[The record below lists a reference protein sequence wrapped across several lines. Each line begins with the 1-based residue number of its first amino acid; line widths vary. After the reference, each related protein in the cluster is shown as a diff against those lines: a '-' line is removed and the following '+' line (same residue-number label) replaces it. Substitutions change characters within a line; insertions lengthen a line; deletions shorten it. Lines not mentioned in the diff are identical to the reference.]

1 MGFGKKDII
10 KNISSKALIS
20 SKTSSFVLEAF
31 LSFIKQNKRHQI
43 KIPKFGTFYLHKSPP
58 RIGRN
63 PKTKE
68 EFKIVASKKLTYKAS
83 NKIKSILN

>member
-1 MGFGKKDII
+1 MGFGKKDIV

-20 SKTSSFVLEAF
+20 SKSSSLVLEAF
-31 LSFIKQNKRHQI
+31 LNFIKRNKTHNI
-43 KIPKFGTFYLHKSPP
+43 KISKFGTYYLHKSPA

-68 EFKIVASKKLTYKAS
+68 EFKILASEKLAFKTS
-83 NKIKSILN
+83 NKVKSILN